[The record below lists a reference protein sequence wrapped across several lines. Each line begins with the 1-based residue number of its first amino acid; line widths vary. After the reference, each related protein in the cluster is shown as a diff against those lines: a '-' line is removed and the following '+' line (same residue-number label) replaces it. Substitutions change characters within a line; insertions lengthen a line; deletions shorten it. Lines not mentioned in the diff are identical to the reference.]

1 MKIPYYFKECPESGG
16 GEGNKKHEKVIKQAL
31 LAPIWTR
38 IGVPYIV
45 FREESDGDI
54 PGAQFRAKTTKIVK
68 NRNGS

>member
-1 MKIPYYFKECPESGG
+1 MTFPGPHSAQIQRK
-16 GEGNKKHEKVIKQAL
+16 NKMVIKQAL

-54 PGAQFRAKTTKIVK
+54 PEANFCEKTSK
-68 NRNGS
+68 NEHTNFESENQK

>member
-1 MKIPYYFKECPESGG
+1 MHG
-16 GEGNKKHEKVIKQAL
+16 KKYEVLIKHAL

-54 PGAQFRAKTTKIVK
+54 PEANFCEKQEK
-68 NRNGS
+68 